1 MNNCNIC
8 YKNSKYTF
16 NVPCCSGIYC
26 KCCLIRW
33 FNENPESTCPTCRYN
48 FSETEKQ
55 HLFPF
60 NRITRSQTL
69 NDRAYLI
76 TTQIENLIKK
86 NNNCNIISKR
96 IENVNNIMKIIYNNK
111 WFLDHDIHFR
121 KTVLYKLREF
131 YVEDN
136 WKEAYIWVYKFK
148 NL

>member
-1 MNNCNIC
+1 MDNCNIC

-26 KCCLIRW
+26 KCCLMTW
-33 FNENPESTCPTCRYN
+33 FNQNPESTCPTCRHV
-48 FSETEKQ
+48 FTETEKKD
-55 HLFPF
+55 LFPF
-60 NRITRSQTL
+60 NRLTRSQTL
-69 NDRAYLI
+69 NDR
-76 TTQIENLIKK
+76 TDLIKDK
-86 NNNCNIISKR
+86 LEDLLNKTYNCDGKSKR
-96 IENVNNIMKIIYNNK
+96 IEHINNIMKIIYNNI

-148 NL
+148 KT